1 MTTQSRHRTLA
12 QMIGRAPG
20 LNSVALDDICELITL
35 LDAYVSDTIDAK
47 KREEFGE
54 PMLRVLVDLCTGE
67 DTMPHDTF
75 YSILDSMNDAE
86 AEYYTECSDAIYFP
100 RMNS

>member
-12 QMIGRAPG
+12 QMIARAPG
-20 LNSVALDDICELITL
+20 LNSVALSDICELITL
-35 LDAYVSDTIDAK
+35 LDAYVSDAIDAK

-54 PMLRVLVDLCTGE
+54 PMLHVLVALCTGGE
-67 DTMPHDTF
+67 DIPDDIF
-75 YSILDSMNDAE
+75 YSILDSMNEAE